1 MPTGEQH
8 QRQAARI
15 ILAAIG
21 PAGFALAGSGAIREH
36 GLINRPTDDIDLFAP
51 ARAATGFSDAVNTVI
66 ATLGAHGY
74 ACEVGRVS
82 SHFARL
88 LLTTS
93 DGYIFE
99 VDLGLD
105 WRAHDPVSLELGPV
119 LAIEDAVANKV
130 GALFSRGEPRDYLDV
145 DAIRESGRFADD
157 QLLALA
163 TQHDPGFDV
172 TMFAARL
179 RAVEALVPDDVAEY
193 SISPTDLIAIKR
205 RLLTFE
211 QDLTGKNRP
220 EPTTTHLAK
229 RVEPGPKNPRRQPP
243 APPLHQPNRGPG
255 ITP

>member
-163 TQHDPGFDV
+163 TQH
-172 TMFAARL
+172 AR
-179 RAVEALVPDDVAEY
+179 D
-193 SISPTDLIAIKR
+193 SM
-205 RLLTFE
+205 
-211 QDLTGKNRP
+211 
-220 EPTTTHLAK
+220 
-229 RVEPGPKNPRRQPP
+229 
-243 APPLHQPNRGPG
+243 
-255 ITP
+255 